1 MSPELASVGG
11 TGKGR
16 GRAEVNSES
25 QPQVQQEQQQHR
37 QRTDKKRRARLK
49 MRAEAP
55 VEFED
60 RGEEVYERFEGVL
73 AAAVRGVVGYR
84 ESLRQ
89 LEQCCRELAVGL
101 RADAGE
107 SVQPAQEHVL
117 SRKSQA
123 LQSEAATWALMHH
136 LFGYDTDHL
145 TEDVRLHPSPSA
157 QDTCDFLSTNENAQ
171 HSWRVLRWLEGLAE
185 SDLMLLQAERGTC
198 LGSYTEASGLRVHTQ
213 RAIREG
219 QGGLGGIVGLG
230 GRRSNALAFGGLEGR
245 YGRGGGEEMV
255 TAVDADA
262 VTREGGRLHAEDEVS
277 SLACSLSL
285 VLCLRELVLVLV
297 LTFSIPILCLLLQP
311 HFPQRVQEELLSDV
325 FTLVTASSSP
335 HPFPLPH
342 PPPHVPY
349 LTPRPLLHSSLTF
362 PSEWRRSSYRT
373 YSRSAHHCHHM
384 GPCFP
389 PPSPPLIFYPSH
401 FSQRVEEELLSDIFT
416 LTTATPLNP
425 PTIFSTPHSMH
436 APSPSEWRRSCYQT
450 SSRSSLLLHGITPP
464 FLPFLLTLSLFP
476 TLIPLFPS
484 SSFPQRVEEELLSD
498 VFTLITA
505 GRIQDALNLCRA
517 AGQTWRAAVLG
528 GTWAAPPSAGAA
540 GESFPTA
547 ATWREM
553 SGRAR
558 RAAQAG
564 EVEGGKGRGRR
575 LWKWSLL
582 VASEASSS
590 RFEAAVLGALCGNV
604 KRILPVC
611 TSWQVRVYGLLGTAA
626 LLARLPEWLLHPM
639 VSSEWLL
646 HPMVSSEWLLHPMV
660 SSEWLLHPMVSSEWL
675 LHPMVSSEWLLHP
688 MVSSE
693 WLLHPMVSSE
703 WLLHPM
709 VSSEWLLH
717 PMVSSEWLL
726 HPMVSSEWLLHPMV
740 SSEWLLHPMVSS
752 EWLLHPMVSSEWLLH
767 PMVSSEWLL
776 HPMVSSEWLLHPM
789 VSSEWLLHPM
799 VSSEWLLHPMVSSEW
814 LLHPM
819 VSSEW
824 LLHPMVSSEW
834 LLHPMVSSEWL
845 LHPMVSSEWLLHPMV
860 SSEWLLHPMVSSEWL
875 LHPMVS
881 SEWLLHPMVSS
892 EWLLHPMVSSE
903 WLLHPMVSSEWLLHP
918 MVSSEWLLHPMV
930 SSEWLLHPMVSS
942 EWLLHPMVS
951 SEWLLHPMVS
961 SEWLLHPMVSSEWL
975 LHPMVSSEWLLHP
988 MVSSEWLL
996 HPMVSSEWLLHPMV
1010 SSEWL
1015 LHPMVSSEWLLHPMV
1030 SSEWLLH
1037 PMVSSEW
1044 LLHPMVSSEWLLHP
1058 MVSSEW
1064 LLPMVS
1070 SEWLLHPMVSSEWLL
1085 HPMVSSEWLLHP
1097 MVSSEWLLH
1106 PMVSSEWLLH
1116 PMVSSEWLLHP
1127 IPFPWGSS
1135 IPVSKP
1141 TSPLPPPHPSLA
1153 PSRPSPPLPLYNSQQ
1168 IMPPVVLSTY
1178 PFLFPSYP
1186 LPLHPF
1192 PLDFPC
1198 SPSLPDGVKR
1208 SSTEQHHMLHTKPT
1222 VSSPSSPFLPTPRPI
1237 SLPCSPSLPDAVKR
1251 SSTEPHHV
1259 LQTHLI
1265 LRNVPGT
1272 IQALRSWIIPSVAP
1286 SGLAASLGGNVESDS
1301 DPALVRCGAHL
1312 VVLLRSVLPAAARQQ
1327 YRDWLNTSGDVILY
1341 TYCVLLAAQRRDHLT
1356 PLYASLLLTPSLTS
1370 DFFLQLFEQRKTDSV
1385 EAKRRTVEAL
1395 CLHLPLSGPD
1405 SVPTMLNRFL
1415 SKCSHW
1421 SDPGVLPASD
1431 WPRAVLADLRGQVAA
1446 FEWAVTDPTA
1456 PGTVGSAEWGSER
1469 RKMQRLALQHGN
1481 LLLRAM
1487 LLAAHAEGGS
1497 SSGSPSSQ
1505 SGRSLAALLA
1515 DTVAGIHAEME
1526 ARRSQEGAEREE
1538 QEEEGDEE
1546 EEEESVE
1553 LSEFDFW
1560 VDYIAADV
1568 AYRGWATAA
1577 AAATERREERERRDQ
1592 EQQGAG
1598 QMGGAGQ
1605 EEGEAEREKER
1616 ADLLSLASRAVSI
1629 GMQLLQSTSLLLPA
1643 VLSPALPFHPT
1654 SSSLTS
1660 SHPPSPGEASSTM
1673 RLQVTPQ
1680 QQPQQSHQ
1688 NQQQQGGREHV
1699 VVACVAVL
1707 APSGALVPGDAS
1719 MCAAMHSA
1727 LMACVGER
1735 EAEARQV
1742 RVDVA
1747 AHPLDARLLTLA
1759 IRCLGTGGE
1768 EGASEAASVDVESLA
1783 VRIMARVV
1791 KAELPH
1797 MDPAARM
1804 HVVRCAAFTNPP
1816 THRPSLSRT
1825 TADSFGTIAAA
1836 EARGAEP
1843 APWLMR
1849 RLCRVCCLP
1858 TLALRCQEVR
1868 VFMAQQLEPSVH
1880 VDPAAAAEVM
1890 EATDVAAL
1898 VAQGTLIQIFTPQQ
1912 LQVGL
1917 VSKSS
1922 SSSDFL
1928 PPPPSWP
1935 EEYAGVAP
1943 LPRDDSAATFHVADY
1958 GAQPDG
1964 RGDSWGAFRRAFDAA
1979 CKLAE
1984 AESVRVRVLVAP
1996 PSAEGSSG
2004 GSSSAG
2010 GSSMDGGRKDSGRI
2024 ASTKST
2030 NGSAAGNGIDTT
2042 LGNDSSANSDPNN
2055 TADNMPHLPTV
2066 ADVTMPDVNVNVNVD
2081 NSIANV
2087 DALKGSSGGGGN
2099 GNGGGGNGSGGSGA
2113 SGAHVV
2119 SDTMQW
2125 LLNHRGLAQK
2135 NHGLTERRLG
2145 EQRRGL
2151 AERNRVLAERSREAD
2166 GNSVKYYLSRS
2177 ITVNGSCGAGLTL
2190 QIDDAT
2196 IYGPKTAEGY
2206 PKPSLYINEDKIGVA
2221 SNGMFRFVGVT
2232 GLVIRGSGSLDGNGE
2247 GYWDTEAHDRP
2258 HLLSLINCREVI
2270 LDSVALRNPPM
2281 YHVFSYGIDW
2291 LWVRRLTTNAP
2302 DESPNTDS
2310 LKLLGVRHALI
2321 ENCTFHGGDDD
2332 VSLVARGS
2340 QAVANVTVRNLIA
2353 TSGHGISI
2361 GSLGAGGAVA
2371 CVSDVSFKDLILS
2384 DLSNGLRI
2392 KTWQGGLGMV
2402 RNVQYENVYMTNIER
2417 AITLDQFYCDD
2428 NQDFP
2433 CNPSPHNVALVNISY
2448 THVYGTASNTLS
2460 TTRSLSLSQFKENL
2474 RAAAMAEA
2482 KACTV
2487 RTRKFMTNRL
2497 LQRKQFIIDVL
2508 HPGKANVSKS
2518 ELKEKLGAIYE
2529 KSDLSCI
2536 FVFGFRTQFG
2546 GGKSTG
2552 FGLIYDNLEAAK
2564 KFEPKYRL
2572 VRNGLEEKR
2581 NKESRKL
2588 MKERRTRAKKV
2599 RGVKKTKAAAA
2610 EKKK

>member
-1 MSPELASVGG
+1 MAAYQPLQLAAEQDDRPEFVRLGRRKSDIRQRLTPGPTPAPSHASPLVTFPDSTPRPSGRSLGQASGAGSGPGFGINIGDYSGG
-11 TGKGR
+11 L
-16 GRAEVNSES
+16 GRADQGYRSPKEFRHTAAITVIASAQFRHTAAITVIAS
-25 QPQVQQEQQQHR
+25 AQFRHTAAITVSRVQ
-37 QRTDKKRRARLK
+37 
-49 MRAEAP
+49 EAP

-73 AAAVRGVVGYR
+73 AAAVRGVLGYR

-262 VTREGGRLHAEDEVS
+262 VTREGGRLHAEDE
-277 SLACSLSL
+277 
-285 VLCLRELVLVLV
+285 
-297 LTFSIPILCLLLQP
+297 
-311 HFPQRVQEELLSDV
+311 
-325 FTLVTASSSP
+325 
-335 HPFPLPH
+335 
-342 PPPHVPY
+342 
-349 LTPRPLLHSSLTF
+349 
-362 PSEWRRSSYRT
+362 
-373 YSRSAHHCHHM
+373 
-384 GPCFP
+384 
-389 PPSPPLIFYPSH
+389 
-401 FSQRVEEELLSDIFT
+401 RVEEELLSDIFT

-553 SGRAR
+553 SGGAR

-611 TSWQVRVYGLLGTAA
+611 TSWQTACWA
-626 LLARLPEWLLHPM
+626 LLRCWLDFQVEAHLSAA
-639 VSSEWLL
+639 SS
-646 HPMVSSEWLLHPMV
+646 P
-660 SSEWLLHPMVSSEWL
+660 
-675 LHPMVSSEWLLHP
+675 
-688 MVSSE
+688 
-693 WLLHPMVSSE
+693 
-703 WLLHPM
+703 
-709 VSSEWLLH
+709 
-717 PMVSSEWLL
+717 
-726 HPMVSSEWLLHPMV
+726 
-740 SSEWLLHPMVSS
+740 
-752 EWLLHPMVSSEWLLH
+752 
-767 PMVSSEWLL
+767 
-776 HPMVSSEWLLHPM
+776 
-789 VSSEWLLHPM
+789 
-799 VSSEWLLHPMVSSEW
+799 
-814 LLHPM
+814 
-819 VSSEW
+819 
-824 LLHPMVSSEW
+824 
-834 LLHPMVSSEWL
+834 
-845 LHPMVSSEWLLHPMV
+845 
-860 SSEWLLHPMVSSEWL
+860 
-875 LHPMVS
+875 
-881 SEWLLHPMVSS
+881 
-892 EWLLHPMVSSE
+892 
-903 WLLHPMVSSEWLLHP
+903 
-918 MVSSEWLLHPMV
+918 
-930 SSEWLLHPMVSS
+930 
-942 EWLLHPMVS
+942 
-951 SEWLLHPMVS
+951 
-961 SEWLLHPMVSSEWL
+961 
-975 LHPMVSSEWLLHP
+975 
-988 MVSSEWLL
+988 
-996 HPMVSSEWLLHPMV
+996 
-1010 SSEWL
+1010 
-1015 LHPMVSSEWLLHPMV
+1015 
-1030 SSEWLLH
+1030 
-1037 PMVSSEW
+1037 
-1044 LLHPMVSSEWLLHP
+1044 
-1058 MVSSEW
+1058 
-1064 LLPMVS
+1064 
-1070 SEWLLHPMVSSEWLL
+1070 
-1085 HPMVSSEWLLHP
+1085 
-1097 MVSSEWLLH
+1097 
-1106 PMVSSEWLLH
+1106 
-1116 PMVSSEWLLHP
+1116 
-1127 IPFPWGSS
+1127 
-1135 IPVSKP
+1135 
-1141 TSPLPPPHPSLA
+1141 PLPRALPSVSAAAARALASISPAPFLSSSSASSLAATTISLA
-1153 PSRPSPPLPLYNSQQ
+1153 PSSSSSSAAAVAASAAAAVSTATGAAVWPAPVAAQQ
-1168 IMPPVVLSTY
+1168 PAD
-1178 PFLFPSYP
+1178 FDDLFQK
-1186 LPLHPF
+1186 L
-1192 PLDFPC
+1192 
-1198 SPSLPDGVKR
+1198 R
-1208 SSTEQHHMLHTKPT
+1208 T
-1222 VSSPSSPFLPTPRPI
+1222 
-1237 SLPCSPSLPDAVKR
+1237 SPSLPDAVKR

-1301 DPALVRCGAHL
+1301 DPSLVRCGAHL

-1505 SGRSLAALLA
+1505 SGRSIAALLA
-1515 DTVAGIHAEME
+1515 DTVAGIHTEME

-1616 ADLLSLASRAVSI
+1616 ADLLLLASRAVSI
-1629 GMQLLQSTSLLLPA
+1629 GMQLLQR
-1643 VLSPALPFHPT
+1643 
-1654 SSSLTS
+1654 
-1660 SHPPSPGEASSTM
+1660 EASSTM

-1719 MCAAMHSA
+1719 LCAAMHSA

-1747 AHPLDARLLTLA
+1747 AHPSDARLLTLA

-1768 EGASEAASVDVESLA
+1768 EGASEAVSVDVESPA

-1898 VAQGTLIQIFTPQQ
+1898 VAQGTLHQIFTPQQ
-1912 LQVGL
+1912 LQFSRFPRLSFYPVTA
-1917 VSKSS
+1917 KSS

-2010 GSSMDGGRKDSGRI
+2010 GSSKDGGRKDSGRI

-2087 DALKGSSGGGGN
+2087 DALKGSSSGGGN
-2099 GNGGGGNGSGGSGA
+2099 GNGGGVNGSGGSGA

-2206 PKPSLYINEDKIGVA
+2206 PEPSLYINEDKIGVA
-2221 SNGMFRFVGVT
+2221 SNGMFRFLGVT

-2270 LDSVALRNPPM
+2270 LDSVALRTSSRPPPTARLTPPLPNHTKPPMPSNTAPPPPSPRFLCASTHPPATSLCATSSLLLCHPLALRPCSPVLAHSSSSFRFPPPLSRPSSTHPPATSLWTMSSPMASPRPSTPAPPFLIPPSPPPLPPPPSLFPIPQQPPDVPRLLLCRRLPLLTPFSPLLSLPLPAPLPPPPPSPSNPPMYHVFSYGIFSPSSPSPLPSSPLHFPPLPDPPPRLPPSPSNPPMYHVFSYGIFSPSSPSPLPSSPLHFPHLPDPPPRLPPSPSNPPM
-2281 YHVFSYGIDW
+2281 YHVFSYGIDR

-2433 CNPSPHNVALVNISY
+2433 CDPSPHNVALVNISY
-2448 THVYGTASNTLS
+2448 THVYGTASKYAMDMECSDTVPCTGISLNNVKLGGTSSSTKEPVFKNILSSHAVGDVAPLAEDMTSYEEWGVGSFRTFFFLSGLRISRTRNWRCCSTLS
-2460 TTRSLSLSQFKENL
+2460 TTRSLSLSQFKENI

>member
-1 MSPELASVGG
+1 
-11 TGKGR
+11 
-16 GRAEVNSES
+16 
-25 QPQVQQEQQQHR
+25 
-37 QRTDKKRRARLK
+37 
-49 MRAEAP
+49 
-55 VEFED
+55 
-60 RGEEVYERFEGVL
+60 
-73 AAAVRGVVGYR
+73 
-84 ESLRQ
+84 
-89 LEQCCRELAVGL
+89 
-101 RADAGE
+101 
-107 SVQPAQEHVL
+107 
-117 SRKSQA
+117 
-123 LQSEAATWALMHH
+123 
-136 LFGYDTDHL
+136 
-145 TEDVRLHPSPSA
+145 
-157 QDTCDFLSTNENAQ
+157 
-171 HSWRVLRWLEGLAE
+171 
-185 SDLMLLQAERGTC
+185 
-198 LGSYTEASGLRVHTQ
+198 
-213 RAIREG
+213 
-219 QGGLGGIVGLG
+219 
-230 GRRSNALAFGGLEGR
+230 
-245 YGRGGGEEMV
+245 
-255 TAVDADA
+255 
-262 VTREGGRLHAEDEVS
+262 
-277 SLACSLSL
+277 
-285 VLCLRELVLVLV
+285 
-297 LTFSIPILCLLLQP
+297 
-311 HFPQRVQEELLSDV
+311 
-325 FTLVTASSSP
+325 
-335 HPFPLPH
+335 
-342 PPPHVPY
+342 
-349 LTPRPLLHSSLTF
+349 
-362 PSEWRRSSYRT
+362 
-373 YSRSAHHCHHM
+373 
-384 GPCFP
+384 
-389 PPSPPLIFYPSH
+389 
-401 FSQRVEEELLSDIFT
+401 
-416 LTTATPLNP
+416 
-425 PTIFSTPHSMH
+425 
-436 APSPSEWRRSCYQT
+436 
-450 SSRSSLLLHGITPP
+450 
-464 FLPFLLTLSLFP
+464 
-476 TLIPLFPS
+476 
-484 SSFPQRVEEELLSD
+484 
-498 VFTLITA
+498 
-505 GRIQDALNLCRA
+505 
-517 AGQTWRAAVLG
+517 
-528 GTWAAPPSAGAA
+528 
-540 GESFPTA
+540 
-547 ATWREM
+547 
-553 SGRAR
+553 
-558 RAAQAG
+558 
-564 EVEGGKGRGRR
+564 
-575 LWKWSLL
+575 
-582 VASEASSS
+582 
-590 RFEAAVLGALCGNV
+590 
-604 KRILPVC
+604 
-611 TSWQVRVYGLLGTAA
+611 
-626 LLARLPEWLLHPM
+626 
-639 VSSEWLL
+639 
-646 HPMVSSEWLLHPMV
+646 
-660 SSEWLLHPMVSSEWL
+660 
-675 LHPMVSSEWLLHP
+675 
-688 MVSSE
+688 
-693 WLLHPMVSSE
+693 
-703 WLLHPM
+703 
-709 VSSEWLLH
+709 
-717 PMVSSEWLL
+717 
-726 HPMVSSEWLLHPMV
+726 
-740 SSEWLLHPMVSS
+740 
-752 EWLLHPMVSSEWLLH
+752 
-767 PMVSSEWLL
+767 
-776 HPMVSSEWLLHPM
+776 
-789 VSSEWLLHPM
+789 
-799 VSSEWLLHPMVSSEW
+799 
-814 LLHPM
+814 
-819 VSSEW
+819 
-824 LLHPMVSSEW
+824 
-834 LLHPMVSSEWL
+834 
-845 LHPMVSSEWLLHPMV
+845 
-860 SSEWLLHPMVSSEWL
+860 
-875 LHPMVS
+875 
-881 SEWLLHPMVSS
+881 
-892 EWLLHPMVSSE
+892 
-903 WLLHPMVSSEWLLHP
+903 
-918 MVSSEWLLHPMV
+918 
-930 SSEWLLHPMVSS
+930 
-942 EWLLHPMVS
+942 
-951 SEWLLHPMVS
+951 
-961 SEWLLHPMVSSEWL
+961 
-975 LHPMVSSEWLLHP
+975 
-988 MVSSEWLL
+988 
-996 HPMVSSEWLLHPMV
+996 
-1010 SSEWL
+1010 
-1015 LHPMVSSEWLLHPMV
+1015 
-1030 SSEWLLH
+1030 
-1037 PMVSSEW
+1037 
-1044 LLHPMVSSEWLLHP
+1044 
-1058 MVSSEW
+1058 
-1064 LLPMVS
+1064 
-1070 SEWLLHPMVSSEWLL
+1070 
-1085 HPMVSSEWLLHP
+1085 
-1097 MVSSEWLLH
+1097 
-1106 PMVSSEWLLH
+1106 
-1116 PMVSSEWLLHP
+1116 
-1127 IPFPWGSS
+1127 
-1135 IPVSKP
+1135 
-1141 TSPLPPPHPSLA
+1141 
-1153 PSRPSPPLPLYNSQQ
+1153 
-1168 IMPPVVLSTY
+1168 
-1178 PFLFPSYP
+1178 
-1186 LPLHPF
+1186 
-1192 PLDFPC
+1192 
-1198 SPSLPDGVKR
+1198 
-1208 SSTEQHHMLHTKPT
+1208 
-1222 VSSPSSPFLPTPRPI
+1222 
-1237 SLPCSPSLPDAVKR
+1237 
-1251 SSTEPHHV
+1251 
-1259 LQTHLI
+1259 
-1265 LRNVPGT
+1265 
-1272 IQALRSWIIPSVAP
+1272 
-1286 SGLAASLGGNVESDS
+1286 
-1301 DPALVRCGAHL
+1301 
-1312 VVLLRSVLPAAARQQ
+1312 
-1327 YRDWLNTSGDVILY
+1327 
-1341 TYCVLLAAQRRDHLT
+1341 
-1356 PLYASLLLTPSLTS
+1356 
-1370 DFFLQLFEQRKTDSV
+1370 
-1385 EAKRRTVEAL
+1385 
-1395 CLHLPLSGPD
+1395 
-1405 SVPTMLNRFL
+1405 MLNRFL

-1505 SGRSLAALLA
+1505 SGRSIAALLA
-1515 DTVAGIHAEME
+1515 DTVAGIHTEME

-1568 AYRGWATAA
+1568 AIL
-1577 AAATERREERERRDQ
+1577 
-1592 EQQGAG
+1592 
-1598 QMGGAGQ
+1598 
-1605 EEGEAEREKER
+1605 K
-1616 ADLLSLASRAVSI
+1616 S
-1629 GMQLLQSTSLLLPA
+1629 SLLLPA

-1719 MCAAMHSA
+1719 LCAAMHSA

-1747 AHPLDARLLTLA
+1747 AHPSDARLLTLA

-1768 EGASEAASVDVESLA
+1768 EGASEAVSVDVESPA

-1898 VAQGTLIQIFTPQQ
+1898 VAQGTLHQIFTPQQ
-1912 LQVGL
+1912 LQTRYAYPCFVKL
-1917 VSKSS
+1917 EPSKSS

-2010 GSSMDGGRKDSGRI
+2010 GSSKDGGRKDSGRI

-2087 DALKGSSGGGGN
+2087 DALKGSSSGGGN
-2099 GNGGGGNGSGGSGA
+2099 GNGGGVNGSGGSGA

-2206 PKPSLYINEDKIGVA
+2206 PEPSLYINEDKIGVA
-2221 SNGMFRFVGVT
+2221 SNGMFRFLGVT

-2281 YHVFSYGIDW
+2281 YHVFSYGIDR

-2433 CNPSPHNVALVNISY
+2433 CDPSPHNVALVNISY
-2448 THVYGTASNTLS
+2448 THVYGTASKYAMDMECSDTVPC
-2460 TTRSLSLSQFKENL
+2460 TGISLN
-2474 RAAAMAEA
+2474 
-2482 KACTV
+2482 
-2487 RTRKFMTNRL
+2487 
-2497 LQRKQFIIDVL
+2497 
-2508 HPGKANVSKS
+2508 NV
-2518 ELKEKLGAIYE
+2518 KLGGTSSSTKEPVFKNILSSHAVGDVAPLAEDMTSYE
-2529 KSDLSCI
+2529 EWGVGTPTDEQVASIK
-2536 FVFGFRTQFG
+2536 
-2546 GGKSTG
+2546 
-2552 FGLIYDNLEAAK
+2552 EMMAK
-2564 KFEPKYRL
+2564 C
-2572 VRNGLEEKR
+2572 
-2581 NKESRKL
+2581 
-2588 MKERRTRAKKV
+2588 T
-2599 RGVKKTKAAAA
+2599 
-2610 EKKK
+2610 